1 MHRPTRAHLTYW
13 YSFPLL
19 WCCKLGTS
27 ETRSSLTHQGS
38 PPISGILTRQAQGMC
53 SPPHQN
59 GQCEKNLSD
68 RETSPLLSS
77 TAEYVLTDR
86 KPHYLFPSDVF
97 TSGLVPV
104 RICNVHLPSHT
115 LNSPPPSLFV
125 LSLDL
130 SEVFS
135 YRWWLRQVTGT
146 LQLTH
151 AHSLDLLRALEASL
165 SFRKAWESN

>member
-1 MHRPTRAHLTYW
+1 MLQNGLPRPTGAHLTHW

-19 WCCKLGTS
+19 WCCKLVTS

-59 GQCEKNLSD
+59 WQCEKNLSD

-77 TAEYVLTDR
+77 KAEYVLTDR
-86 KPHYLFPSDVF
+86 KAPLSLFSDAF
-97 TSGLVPV
+97 RSGLVPL

-115 LNSPPPSLFV
+115 LNSPPPKSFCFV
-125 LSLDL
+125 PRLI
-130 SEVFS
+130 
-135 YRWWLRQVTGT
+135 
-146 LQLTH
+146 
-151 AHSLDLLRALEASL
+151 
-165 SFRKAWESN
+165 